1 MNIMKRMKQAIALV
15 MLVTSLLVPT
25 RLKAQENRLKIVT
38 SFYPMYALTKQVV
51 GDIHQVQMINSG
63 NGIHGFEPS
72 VADVAAIAEAD
83 IFIYHSSILES
94 WAKKLKQTL
103 KDKDVRMVEA
113 SEGLDM
119 DKVAGLEEVEAI
131 GGMSESSMY
140 DPHTW
145 LDPLEVANEIQLIA
159 DQLSEIDPDHASDYQ
174 ANAQAF
180 TQEAQALVE
189 EYQPKFEALSNKTFV
204 TQHTA
209 FSYLA
214 KRFGLN
220 QLGISGVSSDIEPG
234 SKQLLK
240 VNQFVED
247 NGVQT
252 IFVEPNVSPKAAELV
267 ANTTGAKIETLSPLE
282 SDPQNTKTFIE
293 NLRETIETLY
303 QGLQS

>member
-25 RLKAQENRLKIVT
+25 SLKAQENRLKIVT

-282 SDPQNTKTFIE
+282 SDPQNNKTFIE

>member
-25 RLKAQENRLKIVT
+25 SLKAQENRLKIVT

-51 GDIHQVQMINSG
+51 GDIHQVKMINSG

>member
-1 MNIMKRMKQAIALV
+1 MNIMKRMKQAISLV

-25 RLKAQENRLKIVT
+25 SLKAQENRLKIVT

-159 DQLSEIDPDHASDYQ
+159 DQLSEIDPDHAEDYQ
-174 ANAQAF
+174 ANAQEF
-180 TQEAQALVE
+180 IQEAQALVE

-247 NGVQT
+247 HGVQT

-267 ANTTGAKIETLSPLE
+267 ANTTGAKIQTLNPLE

>member
-1 MNIMKRMKQAIALV
+1 MKRMKQAIALV

-25 RLKAQENRLKIVT
+25 SLKAQENRLKIVT

-51 GDIHQVQMINSG
+51 GDIHQVKMINSG

-293 NLRETIETLY
+293 NLHETIETLY